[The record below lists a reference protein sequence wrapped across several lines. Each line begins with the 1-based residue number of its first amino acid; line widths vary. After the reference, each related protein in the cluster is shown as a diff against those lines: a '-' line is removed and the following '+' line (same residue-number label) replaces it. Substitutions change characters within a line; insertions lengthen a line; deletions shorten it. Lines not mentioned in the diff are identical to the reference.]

1 MSRVAAD
8 GIRVLPAALALLAN
22 SMSSSNA
29 KTLNGR
35 GRTALTL
42 DQLHMGNDHQVSQL
56 VHGDAVQQ
64 VIDGIV
70 AVQGDS
76 SLQRS
81 TNGLLGTG
89 LLQHFLDLITHG
101 DELCPLGLECLIGRI
116 LTTMFP

>member
-22 SMSSSNA
+22 SVSCSNA

-64 VIDGIV
+64 VVDGIV

-101 DELCPLGLECLIGRI
+101 DAAY
-116 LTTMFP
+116 